1 MGAPEQLYTNPI
13 FANSVIYY
21 NVFGE
26 RDNLKEL
33 FSENF
38 NNTLLL
44 CKYSSPNYFSF
55 EDLIFT
61 DTRFSYIH
69 KCCKN

>member
-1 MGAPEQLYTNPI
+1 MGAPEKLYTNPS

-21 NVFGE
+21 VFGE
-26 RDNLKEL
+26 LDNLKEL

-44 CKYSSPNYFSF
+44 YSSPNYFSF
-55 EDLIFT
+55 EGLIFT
-61 DTRFSYIH
+61 DI
-69 KCCKN
+69 